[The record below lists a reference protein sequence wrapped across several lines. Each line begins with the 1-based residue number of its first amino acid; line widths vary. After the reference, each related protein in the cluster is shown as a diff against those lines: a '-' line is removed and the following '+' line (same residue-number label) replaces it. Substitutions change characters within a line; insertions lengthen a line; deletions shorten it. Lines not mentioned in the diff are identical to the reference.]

1 MIGLVVTNT
10 DGTSWWTP
18 HAACAACS
26 ATANTFLEALRR
38 QQLGEVMVILS
49 LLSLTQMLFHK

>member
-18 HAACAACS
+18 YTACAAGS
-26 ATANTFLEALRR
+26 PTPNTFLEALRR

-49 LLSLTQMLFHK
+49 LLSLTQMLLHK